1 MGLLLFSSSANFF
14 SNDKSSKP
22 DIDLTGEL
30 LSELA
35 RFRYPVIAI
44 QIFLILGT
52 LGYLALEDYTLIEAF
67 FQASYTFTNT
77 GFGALK
83 EHHFSP
89 ITIIFTTIFMFL
101 GAATITVCLA
111 VVLNVFMGGRLISI
125 IKEMK
130 MINKIARLKNHY
142 VIFYHNEFS
151 KQLSKHFLKAYVPFV
166 VIDTNKDFE
175 KEAKMYKYPHFITGD
190 PHEINT
196 ILKAHLSSAKGVVV
210 FSKST
215 TDNIALIVSI
225 KLYQEELKRTPYN
238 IISIANSDEE
248 ADKLKKIGANY
259 IISPTNLAAQRISS
273 IILKPGSENIIEHF
287 MSNNETGLSLEDVV
301 VPKYSWLV
309 LKKLKEAHLRETMQV
324 SVVGIKQKDGKSI
337 SMPTGDVL
345 ISSECKLLII
355 GSADNIR
362 KAKRVIMKRNK
373 PEELKYV

>member
-1 MGLLLFSSSANFF
+1 MSKGFKKFGAN
-14 SNDKSSKP
+14 SNKP

-30 LSELA
+30 LSELS
-35 RFRYPVIAI
+35 RFRFPFIIV
-44 QIFLILGT
+44 QVFLIIGT

-83 EHHFSP
+83 EHQFSP
-89 ITIIFTTIFMFL
+89 ITIIFTTILML
-101 GAATITVCLA
+101 IGAATITFCVA
-111 VVLNVFMGGRLISI
+111 VVVNVITGGKLISL
-125 IKEMK
+125 IKEIK

-151 KQLSKHFLKAYVPFV
+151 KQLSKHFLEAHIPFV
-166 VIDTNKDFE
+166 VVDCNKDFE
-175 KEAKMYKYPHFITGD
+175 KEAQIYKYPYFITGD
-190 PHEINT
+190 PHSLNT
-196 ILKAHLSSAKGVVV
+196 ILKTHLSSAKGVVV

-225 KLYQEELKRTPYN
+225 KLYQEELKRNPYN
-238 IISIANSDEE
+238 IISIANNDEE
-248 ADKLKKIGANY
+248 IDKLKKIGANY

-287 MSNNETGLSLEDVV
+287 MSNNETSLSLEDVV

-309 LKKLKEAHLRETMQV
+309 LKKLREAHLRELMQV

-345 ISSECKLLII
+345 ISSECRLLLI
-355 GSADNIR
+355 GAASNIR
-362 KAKRVIMKRNK
+362 QAKRVIMKKEK

>member
-1 MGLLLFSSSANFF
+1 MAKLLWFLDFDRS
-14 SNDKSSKP
+14 KKP
-22 DIDLTGEL
+22 DIDLTPEL

-35 RFRYPVIAI
+35 RFRFPFVIV
-44 QIFLILGT
+44 QVFLIIGT

-83 EHHFSP
+83 EHQFSP
-89 ITIIFTTIFMFL
+89 ITIIFTTILML
-101 GAATITVCLA
+101 IGAATITFCVA
-111 VVLNVFMGGRLISI
+111 VVVNVIMGGKLISI

-151 KQLSKHFLKAYVPFV
+151 IQLSEQFLQAQIPFV
-166 VIDTNKDFE
+166 IVDPSNDFE
-175 KEAKMYKYPHFITGD
+175 KEAIKYRYPYYINDD
-190 PHEINT
+190 PHSINS
-196 ILKAHLSSAKGVVV
+196 ILKSHLSSAKGAII
-210 FSKST
+210 FSKNT

-225 KLYQEELKRTPYN
+225 RLYEKELKRHSYN
-238 IISIANSDEE
+238 IISIANNNEE
-248 ADKLKKIGANY
+248 TNKLKKIGANY

-273 IILKPGSENIIEHF
+273 IIVQPGSENIIEHF
-287 MSNNETGLSLEDVV
+287 MSKKENSLSLEEVI

-309 LKKLKEAHLRETMQV
+309 LKKLKEAHLREVTKATV
-324 SVVGIKQKDGKSI
+324 IGIEQKDGKYI

-345 ISSECKLLII
+345 ITSECKLLII
-355 GSADNIR
+355 GHSSHIR
-362 KAKRVIMKRNK
+362 QTKRIIMKREK